1 MDHRQ
6 RARRHNETPIRSAR
20 KSRDRSLDLGCV
32 LHVDFTHFH
41 PNRWCHRLND
51 GELANPSREGG
62 IPKDG
67 HPRDVW
73 GDFLEQS
80 RPFPAQRV
88 FELNKAGRVAAG
100 PRHGVN
106 VTSAD
111 RISDI
116 IENDWNG
123 ACRPQQRWHARIAS
137 YEDYVGVARDQTFRM
152 CAYFSGVTSGPAD
165 VDLQIATLDPAQLL

>member
-1 MDHRQ
+1 MT
-6 RARRHNETPIRSAR
+6 ANWPIPA
-20 KSRDRSLDLGCV
+20 
-32 LHVDFTHFH
+32 
-41 PNRWCHRLND
+41 
-51 GELANPSREGG
+51 A

-67 HPRDVW
+67 HSRDVR

-80 RPFPAQRV
+80 RPFPTQRV

-106 VTSAD
+106 VTGAN
-111 RISDI
+111 RIGDI

-137 YEDYVGVARDQTFRM
+137 YED
-152 CAYFSGVTSGPAD
+152 
-165 VDLQIATLDPAQLL
+165 